1 MLGLRSVSSLI
12 LAGSMA
18 ACATQT
24 APINHEAERAQLE
37 AANVAFTA
45 AIAAFALEGVM
56 SWIAEDALFY
66 PPDAEMFSDNDSVRD
81 FFETGM
87 SDPNAA
93 AEFEHLSS
101 AISEDGSMGYT
112 VSLLDYTYT
121 APDGSIT
128 TDHER
133 DLHIW
138 RKDSSGNWKVTLDM
152 WNSGSGEMQ

>member
-24 APINHEAERAQLE
+24 APINLETERSQLE

-45 AIAAFALEGVM
+45 AIAAFDLEGVM
-56 SWIAEDALFY
+56 SWIAENALFY

-93 AEFEHLSS
+93 AEF
-101 AISEDGSMGYT
+101 
-112 VSLLDYTYT
+112 
-121 APDGSIT
+121 
-128 TDHER
+128 
-133 DLHIW
+133 
-138 RKDSSGNWKVTLDM
+138 
-152 WNSGSGEMQ
+152 

>member
-1 MLGLRSVSSLI
+1 MLGLRSISSLI
-12 LAGSMA
+12 IAGSIA

-24 APINHEAERAQLE
+24 APINQETERSQLE
-37 AANVAFTA
+37 AANVAFTGA
-45 AIAAFALEGVM
+45 VSAFDLEGIM
-56 SWIAEDALFY
+56 SWISEDALFY
-66 PPDAEMFSDNDSVRD
+66 PPDAEMLSDNASVRAL
-81 FFETGM
+81 FEAGL

-112 VSLLDYTYT
+112 VSMLHFTYT

-128 TDHER
+128 TDHDR

>member
-1 MLGLRSVSSLI
+1 M
-12 LAGSMA
+12 
-18 ACATQT
+18 
-24 APINHEAERAQLE
+24 
-37 AANVAFTA
+37 AFTG
-45 AIAAFALEGVM
+45 AISAFDLEGVM

-66 PPDAEMFSDNDSVRD
+66 PPDAEMLSDNDSVRD
-81 FFETGM
+81 FFAVGM

-101 AISEDGSMGYT
+101 AISEVGSMGYT

-138 RKDSSGNWKVTLDM
+138 RKDSSGDWKVPLDM
-152 WNSGSGEMQ
+152 TNSRSGEIQ